1 MMSVVGVVGVVVVVI
16 VVVGGEQLLY
26 MGPPRAHVCFS
37 KIQKKFPIFL
47 FFLNAHVWINCPCM
61 VDEGGSLFILNL

>member
-1 MMSVVGVVGVVVVVI
+1 MMSVVGVVGVVVVVVVI
-16 VVVGGEQLLY
+16 VVVVGEQLLY

-47 FFLNAHVWINCPCM
+47 FF
-61 VDEGGSLFILNL
+61 